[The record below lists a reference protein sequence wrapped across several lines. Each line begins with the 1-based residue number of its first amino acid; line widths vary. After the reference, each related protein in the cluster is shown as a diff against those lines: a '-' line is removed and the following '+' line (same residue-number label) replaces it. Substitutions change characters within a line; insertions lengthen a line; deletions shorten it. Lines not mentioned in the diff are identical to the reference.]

1 MGKDL
6 VPNHELAVSLLNSPD
21 VHRINLTHEQSIS
34 YLKREELRL
43 ESDYRGW
50 ALMCFKDQVLG
61 WTKILDNRL
70 NNYFPKEIR
79 ITNPNV
85 L

>member
-6 VPNHELAVSLLNSPD
+6 VPNHELAISLIVGSELPKLKLS
-21 VHRINLTHEQSIS
+21 REQSIS
-34 YLKREELRL
+34 YLKRDELRIQA
-43 ESDYRGW
+43 DIRGW
-50 ALMCFKDQVLG
+50 ALMCFEGHPLG
-61 WTKILDNRL
+61 WAKILDNRL

-85 L
+85 V

>member
-6 VPNHELAVSLLNSPD
+6 VPNHELAVSLLNNQAL
-21 VHRINLTHEQSIS
+21 HRINLTHEQSIS

-50 ALMCFKDQVLG
+50 ALMCFEEQPLG
-61 WTKILDNRL
+61 WAKILDNRL